1 MTSEIWVLDPAVGRE
16 RAEAL
21 LGSLAAREVRAS
33 LREVPG
39 GFALVLDDPPP
50 GTGRFAEVIRS
61 SRVEVPTGLQV
72 TRRTFLDNFA
82 VALSAAALA
91 SGTVLGGLY
100 ASPPHERGSEPDEVD
115 VGSVAE
121 IEAQGSRTFRFG
133 REPCVV
139 VAAGGKFHALST
151 VCSHLGCIVR
161 WVPGSQHLACPCHRA
176 SFDLE
181 GNVREGPPPR
191 PLAVHAVV
199 VHEDRVVVRRRTS
212 A

>member
-1 MTSEIWVLDPAVGRE
+1 MPSQIWVLDPKVGRE
-16 RAEAL
+16 RAVAL

-39 GFALVLDDPPP
+39 GLALVLDEAPEGIERPV
-50 GTGRFAEVIRS
+50 EVIRS
-61 SRVEVPTGLQV
+61 STVEVPSGFEV
-72 TRRTFLDNFA
+72 TRRGFLDSFA
-82 VALSAAALA
+82 VALSAGAITTGAVLAAF
-91 SGTVLGGLY
+91 Y
-100 ASPPHERGSEPDEVD
+100 ATPPHERDPETDEVD

-139 VAAGGKFHALST
+139 IAAGGKFHALST
-151 VCSHLGCIVR
+151 ICSHLGCIVQ
-161 WVPGSQHLACPCHRA
+161 WVPKSQHLACPCHRA

-191 PLAVHAVV
+191 PLTAFSVV
-199 VHEDRVVVRRRTS
+199 VHDDRVVVRRRTS

>member
-1 MTSEIWVLDPAVGRE
+1 MPSQIWVLDGAVGRE

-21 LGSLAAREVRAS
+21 LGSLAAREVRAT

-39 GFALVLDDPPP
+39 GFALVLDEPPAGIERP
-50 GTGRFAEVIRS
+50 AEVIRS
-61 SRVEVPTGLQV
+61 STIEVPTGSQL
-72 TRRTFLDNFA
+72 TRRNFLDTFA
-82 VALSAAALA
+82 VALSAAAIA
-91 SGTVLGGLY
+91 SGAVLGGLY
-100 ASPPHERGSEPDEVD
+100 ASPPHERRTDTDELD
-115 VGSVAE
+115 VGSVSE

-139 VAAGGKFHALST
+139 IAAGGKFHALST
-151 VCSHLGCIVR
+151 ICSHLGCIVQ
-161 WVPGSQHLACPCHRA
+161 WVPKSQHLACPCHRA

-191 PLAVHAVV
+191 PLTAYSVTVHN
-199 VHEDRVVVRRRTS
+199 DRVVVRRRTT

>member
-1 MTSEIWVLDPAVGRE
+1 MPSQIWVLDPEVGRE

-39 GFALVLDDPPP
+39 GLALVLEEPPEGLERP
-50 GTGRFAEVIRS
+50 SEVVRASTI
-61 SRVEVPTGLQV
+61 EVPSGNEL
-72 TRRTFLDNFA
+72 TRRNFLDTFA
-82 VALSAAALA
+82 VALSAAAIA
-91 SGTVLGGLY
+91 SGTVLGALY
-100 ASPPHERGSEPDEVD
+100 ATPPHERHAETDELD
-115 VGSVAE
+115 VGSVTE

-139 VAAGGKFHALST
+139 IAAGGKFHALST
-151 VCSHLGCIVR
+151 VCSHLGCIVQ
-161 WVPGSQHLACPCHRA
+161 WVPRSQHLACPCHRA

-191 PLAVHAVV
+191 PLTAYTVTVHN
-199 VHEDRVVVRRRTS
+199 DRVIVRRRTS

>member
-1 MTSEIWVLDPAVGRE
+1 MPSQIWVLDPAVGRE

-39 GFALVLDDPPP
+39 GLALVLDDPPATLERP
-50 GTGRFAEVIRS
+50 AEVIRS
-61 SRVEVPTGLQV
+61 STIEVPTGTDL
-72 TRRTFLDNFA
+72 TRRTFLDTFA
-82 VALSAAALA
+82 VALSASALA
-91 SGTVLGGLY
+91 TGGILGALY
-100 ASPPHERGSEPDEVD
+100 ASPPHGRAAEADEMD

-121 IEAQGSRTFRFG
+121 IEAAGSRTFRFG

-151 VCSHLGCIVR
+151 ICSHLGCIVQ
-161 WVPGSQHLACPCHRA
+161 WVPKSQHLACPCHKA
-176 SFDLE
+176 TFDLE

-191 PLAVHAVV
+191 PLTAYTATVHD
-199 VHEDRVVVRRRTS
+199 DRVIVRRRTS
-212 A
+212 S